1 MDSITQAALGAA
13 VGEAVLGSKV
23 GKKAPLWG
31 AALGTLPDLDV
42 LANPFVS
49 EMTALA
55 IHRGFTHSLLFIAL
69 ATPLF
74 GILLHRVHARPG
86 ASTRS
91 WGLLV
96 GLTLSTHVLIDCLT
110 SYGTQVFYPF
120 SDYPVILGTIFVID
134 PLYTVP
140 LSLGLIVALFYT
152 PGSRPRRVA
161 NYVGLGLSSIYLLL
175 TMVNKVHVNDV
186 FAQALER
193 QGHAVERIFTKPMPL
208 NNLFWSAI
216 AEDSTGFWI
225 GYYSLLDRSNRIDFH
240 RVPKNHDALGDAH
253 DTKAMARLRWF
264 SRGYYTVSQR
274 DDRLYVHDLRFGRS
288 DFGVGT
294 GTAPYVF
301 TFRLT
306 ENARSQVNGFRQTD
320 PAFQLDAETVRR
332 YVARVAGSDERPT
345 ARRLRPRPPTDG
357 P

>member
-1 MDSITQAALGAA
+1 MDSLTQIALGAA
-13 VGEAVLGSKV
+13 VGEATLGSKV

-55 IHRGFTHSLLFIAL
+55 IHRGVTHSLFFIVL

-74 GILLHRVHARPG
+74 GMLLHRVHPREKATARG
-86 ASTRS
+86 WS
-91 WGLLV
+91 LLV
-96 GLTLSTHVLIDCLT
+96 GLTLATHVLLDCLT

-120 SDYPVILGTIFVID
+120 SDYPVIFGTVFVID

-140 LSLGLIVALFYT
+140 LSLGLIVALFYA
-152 PGSRPRRVA
+152 PASRQRRIA
-161 NYVGLGLSSIYLLL
+161 NYVGLGLSSAYLLL
-175 TMVNKVHVNDV
+175 TIANKLYMETV
-186 FAQALER
+186 FARALDH
-193 QGHAVERIFTKPMPL
+193 QGYAVERVFTKPMPL

-216 AEDSTGFWI
+216 AEDRTGYWI
-225 GYYSLLDRSNRIDFH
+225 GYYSLLDRSNHIDFH
-240 RVPKNHDALGDAH
+240 RVPKHHNLLGDAR
-253 DTKAMARLRWF
+253 DTEAVARLRWF
-264 SRGYYTVSQR
+264 SRGYFSVSQR
-274 DDRLYVHDLRFGRS
+274 DDQLYVHDLRFGRS

-306 ENARSQVNGFRQTD
+306 EDRHGNVTGFQQTD

-332 YVARVAGSDERPT
+332 YVARVAGNRPT
-345 ARRLRPRPPTDG
+345 SDTASR
-357 P
+357 

>member
-1 MDSITQAALGAA
+1 MDSLTQIALGAA
-13 VGEAVLGSKV
+13 VGEATLGSKV

-74 GILLHRVHARPG
+74 GMLLHRVHAREE
-86 ASTRS
+86 ATVRRWS
-91 WGLLV
+91 LLV
-96 GLTLSTHVLIDCLT
+96 GLTLATHVLIDCLT

-120 SDYPVILGTIFVID
+120 SNYPVIFGTIFVID

-140 LSLGLIVALFYT
+140 LSIGLIVALCYA
-152 PGSRPRRVA
+152 PASRPRRIA
-161 NYVGLGLSSIYLLL
+161 NYVGLGLSSAYLLL
-175 TMVNKVHVNDV
+175 TIANKLYMETV
-186 FAQALER
+186 FGQALDR
-193 QGHAVERIFTKPMPL
+193 QGYAVERVFTKPMPL
-208 NNLFWSAI
+208 TNLFWGAI
-216 AEDSTGFWI
+216 AEDRTGYWV
-225 GYYSLLDRSNRIDFH
+225 GYYSLLDRSTHIDFH
-240 RVPKNHDALGDAH
+240 RVSKNHDLLGDAR
-253 DTKAMARLRWF
+253 DTNVLSRLRWF
-264 SRGYYTVSQR
+264 SRGYFSVSQR
-274 DDRLYVHDLRFGRS
+274 GDRRYVHDLRFGRS

-306 ENARSQVNGFRQTD
+306 EDARGRVTGFQQTD

-332 YVARVAGSDERPT
+332 YVARVAGTDRSESDAASR
-345 ARRLRPRPPTDG
+345 
-357 P
+357 